1 MCIMTVVDGYG
12 YEKEMSVVI
21 MLNNSFVNQ
30 LEVTSMKTLAA
41 LLFLN
46 SGHFIVARL
55 LCHLCLCMCTT

>member
-1 MCIMTVVDGYG
+1 MTVVDGYG
-12 YEKEMSVVI
+12 YEKEMLVVI

-46 SGHFIVARL
+46 SGGHFIVARL
-55 LCHLCLCMCTT
+55 QCHLCLLG